1 MRAEAGLAD
10 DFQPVV
16 SVVCVGGSMT
26 ITVATQQVI
35 LSSHWSPDLNTDP

>member
-35 LSSHWSPDLNTDP
+35 LSSDWSPGHNTDL